1 MHGDF
6 ESDTSA
12 AGFDPAL
19 DKVTL
24 SRGDSVSQPK
34 VKRQIH
40 PSRLIVLA
48 FLGVVALGTA
58 LLAMPFTSADGK
70 PTPIADALF
79 TATSAVTV
87 TGLTSVDTELHWNL
101 YGDIVIGLLIQI
113 GGFGIVGFA
122 TLLGYLID
130 GRISLSSRMS
140 ASVESAV
147 TGNND
152 VKKLIT
158 SILKMM
164 LFFELALFLV
174 LFLRFSTKY
183 GYDVNDAFGHGLFH
197 AVSAFNNAGFALY
210 SDSLM
215 SFARDGW
222 IIIPIFIGAFM
233 GSLGFPVLSEGW
245 DRLKRR
251 TRMLFRKPVVF
262 IPIQWSLNSRIILWS
277 SLVLVITGTVYV
289 LILEWA
295 NPKTLGPLDPLTKI
309 FDATFAAIMPRTAG
323 FNAQDISAMH
333 PSTWLGMDLLMFIGG
348 GSASTAGGI
357 KIGTAVVLAYIVFTE
372 IRGETAV
379 NIGNRRLPR
388 SIQRQ
393 ALTIVGL
400 TATLAAVAVVI
411 LRLTTEY
418 SLDMIV
424 FDVLSAVCT
433 VGLSTGVTMDMHEM
447 GKVMF
452 SILMFIGR
460 VGPVSMATALALRKA
475 KRHFEYPK
483 ERPMIG

>member
-1 MHGDF
+1 M
-6 ESDTSA
+6 
-12 AGFDPAL
+12 
-19 DKVTL
+19 
-24 SRGDSVSQPK
+24 SRPK
-34 VKRQIH
+34 RRIH

-48 FLGVVALGTA
+48 FFGVIAAGTA
-58 LLAMPFTSADGK
+58 LLSLPITTKHGNGTSF
-70 PTPIADALF
+70 ADALF

-87 TGLTSVDTELHWNL
+87 TGLTSVDTELHWNI
-101 YGDIVIGLLIQI
+101 YGDIVIAILIQV

-130 GRISLSSRMS
+130 GRISLSNRMS
-140 ASVESAV
+140 TSSESAV

-158 SILKMM
+158 SIVKMM
-164 LFFELALFLV
+164 LFFELVIFVLLF
-174 LFLRFSTKY
+174 FRFSQNY
-183 GYDVNDAFGHGLFH
+183 GYDLNDAFGHGLFH
-197 AVSAFNNAGFALY
+197 AISAFNNAGFALY

-245 DRLKRR
+245 DRLKRN
-251 TRMLFRKPVVF
+251 TRKLFGKPVEF
-262 IPIQWSLNSRIILWS
+262 MPIQWTLNSRIILWS
-277 SLVLVITGTVYV
+277 SLVLVTLGTAYV
-289 LILEWA
+289 AILEWN
-295 NPKTLGPLDPLTKI
+295 NPATLGPLNIVAKL
-309 FDATFAAIMPRTAG
+309 FDSMFAAIMPRTAG
-323 FNAQDISAMH
+323 FNAQDVTAMH

-357 KIGTAVVLAYIVFTE
+357 KIGTAVVLAYVVFTE

-400 TATLAAVAVVI
+400 TATLAAIAIVL
-411 LRLTTEY
+411 LRLSTDY
-418 SLDMIV
+418 SLDMII

-433 VGLSTGVTMDMHEM
+433 VGLSTGVSMDMHDP
-447 GKVMF
+447 GKIMF
-452 SILMFIGR
+452 AILMFVGR

-483 ERPMIG
+483 ERPLIG

>member
-1 MHGDF
+1 M
-6 ESDTSA
+6 
-12 AGFDPAL
+12 
-19 DKVTL
+19 
-24 SRGDSVSQPK
+24 SRA
-34 VKRQIH
+34 KRQMH

-48 FLGVVALGTA
+48 FLGVIAAGTA
-58 LLAMPFTSADGK
+58 LLAMPFTAADGK
-70 PTPIADALF
+70 ATSIPDALF

-101 YGDIVIGLLIQI
+101 YGDIVIAILIQV

-130 GRISLSSRMS
+130 GRISLSNRMS
-140 ASVESAV
+140 TSSESAV

-164 LFFELALFLV
+164 LFFELAIFIV
-174 LFLRFSTKY
+174 LFSRFSQNY
-183 GYDVNDAFGHGLFH
+183 GYDFEDALGHGLFH
-197 AVSAFNNAGFALY
+197 AISAFNNAGFALY

-222 IIIPIFIGAFM
+222 IIIPIFFGAFM

-251 TRMLFRKPVVF
+251 IRIAFGKPAEF
-262 IPIQWSLNSRIILWS
+262 MPIQWSLNSRIILWS
-277 SLVLVITGTVYV
+277 SLVLVLVGTGYV
-289 LILEWA
+289 AILEWN
-295 NPKTLGPLDPLTKI
+295 NPATLGPLNTFAKL
-309 FDATFAAIMPRTAG
+309 FDSMFAAIMPRTAG

-400 TATLAAVAVVI
+400 TATLAAVAIVL
-411 LRLTTEY
+411 LRLSTDY
-418 SLDMIV
+418 SLDMII

-433 VGLSTGVTMDMHEM
+433 VGLSTGVSMDMHDP

-452 SILMFIGR
+452 AILMFVGR

-483 ERPMIG
+483 ERPLIG

>member
-1 MHGDF
+1 V
-6 ESDTSA
+6 SD
-12 AGFDPAL
+12 L
-19 DKVTL
+19 K
-24 SRGDSVSQPK
+24 K
-34 VKRQIH
+34 QIH

-48 FLGVVALGTA
+48 FMGVVAVGTA
-58 LLAMPFTSADGK
+58 LLMMPFTTVSG
-70 PTPIADALF
+70 TSTGFADALF
-79 TATSAVTV
+79 TSASAVTV
-87 TGLTSVDTELHWNL
+87 TGLSTVDTALHWNF
-101 YGDIVIGLLIQI
+101 YGDVVIAMLIQI

-122 TLLGYLID
+122 TLLGYLVD

-140 ASVESAV
+140 ARTEATVS
-147 TGNND
+147 GNPD
-152 VKKLIT
+152 VRKLIF

-164 LFFELALFLV
+164 LFFEALLFVFL
-174 LFLRFSTKY
+174 FYRFFTEY
-183 GYDVNDAFGHGLFH
+183 GYDFQDAVGHGLFH
-197 AVSAFNNAGFALY
+197 SISAFNNAGFALY

-222 IIIPIFIGAFM
+222 IIIPIFVGAFM
-233 GSLGFPVLSEGW
+233 GSLGFPVLSEAW
-245 DRLKRR
+245 DRMKNATNKR
-251 TRMLFRKPVVF
+251 LGRKHEFFPV
-262 IPIQWSLNSRIILWS
+262 QWSLNSRIILWA
-277 SLVLVITGTVYV
+277 SLILVVGGTIYIA
-289 LILEWA
+289 ILEWN
-295 NPKTLGPLDPLTKI
+295 NPRTLGPLPPLTKI
-309 FDATFAAIMPRTAG
+309 FDSIFASIMPRTAG
-323 FNAQDISAMH
+323 FNAQDITAMH
-333 PSTWLGMDLLMFIGG
+333 PSTWLGMDVLMFIGG

-400 TATLAAVAVVI
+400 TASVSAFAIVI
-411 LRLTTEY
+411 MRLTTDFP
-418 SLDMIV
+418 LDNII

-433 VGLSTGVTMDMHEM
+433 VGLSTGVTMEMHDP

-452 SILMFIGR
+452 AILMFIGR

-483 ERPMIG
+483 ESPLIG

>member
-1 MHGDF
+1 M
-6 ESDTSA
+6 
-12 AGFDPAL
+12 
-19 DKVTL
+19 
-24 SRGDSVSQPK
+24 SRA
-34 VKRQIH
+34 KRQMH

-48 FLGVVALGTA
+48 FLGVIAAGTA
-58 LLAMPFTSADGK
+58 LLAMPFTAADGK
-70 PTPIADALF
+70 ATSIPDALF

-101 YGDIVIGLLIQI
+101 YGDIVIAILIQV

-130 GRISLSSRMS
+130 GRISLSNRMS
-140 ASVESAV
+140 TSSESAV

-164 LFFELALFLV
+164 LFFELAIFVV
-174 LFLRFSTKY
+174 LFIRFSQNY
-183 GYDVNDAFGHGLFH
+183 GYHFEDALGHGLFH
-197 AVSAFNNAGFALY
+197 AISAFNNAGFALY

-245 DRLKRR
+245 DRMKRR
-251 TRMLFRKPVVF
+251 TRLLFGKSAPFMPV
-262 IPIQWSLNSRIILWS
+262 QWTLNSRIILWS
-277 SLVLVITGTVYV
+277 SLVLVVMGTGYV
-289 LILEWA
+289 AILEWN
-295 NPKTLGPLDPLTKI
+295 NPATLGPLNVFAKL
-309 FDATFAAIMPRTAG
+309 FDSMFAAIMPRTAG
-323 FNAQDISAMH
+323 FNAQDVAAMH

-400 TATLAAVAVVI
+400 TATLAAIAIVL
-411 LRLTTEY
+411 LRLSTDY
-418 SLDMIV
+418 SLDMII

-433 VGLSTGVTMDMHEM
+433 VGLSTGVSMDMHDP

-452 SILMFIGR
+452 AILMFVGR

-483 ERPMIG
+483 ERPLIG

>member
-1 MHGDF
+1 M
-6 ESDTSA
+6 SD
-12 AGFDPAL
+12 L
-19 DKVTL
+19 K
-24 SRGDSVSQPK
+24 K
-34 VKRQIH
+34 QIH

-48 FLGVVALGTA
+48 FLGVIAIGTA
-58 LLAMPFTSADGK
+58 LLMMPFTSATGQA
-70 PTPIADALF
+70 TSFSDALF

-87 TGLTSVDTELHWNL
+87 TGLTTVDTALHWNF
-101 YGDIVIGLLIQI
+101 YGDVVIALLIQI

-130 GRISLSSRMS
+130 GRISLNSRMS
-140 ASVESAV
+140 TSKESAV
-147 TGNND
+147 SGNND
-152 VKKLIT
+152 VKQLIT
-158 SILKMM
+158 SILKMT
-164 LFFELALFLV
+164 LFFQGLLFLF
-174 LFLRFSTKY
+174 LFYRFFTEY
-183 GYDVNDAFGHGLFH
+183 NYDLQDALGHGAFH
-197 AVSAFNNAGFALY
+197 AISAFNNAGFALY

-222 IIIPIFIGAFM
+222 IIIPVFLGAFL

-245 DRLKRR
+245 ERIKSATNKKLGRDF
-251 TRMLFRKPVVF
+251 TFMPV
-262 IPIQWSLNSRIILWS
+262 QWSLNSRIILWA
-277 SLVLVITGTVYV
+277 SLVLVVGGTIYIA
-289 LILEWA
+289 ILEWN
-295 NPKTLGPLDPLTKI
+295 NPRTLGPLSPFAKI
-309 FDATFAAIMPRTAG
+309 FDSVFAAIMPRTAG
-323 FNAQDISAMH
+323 FNAQDITQMH

-400 TATLAAVAVVI
+400 TASVSAFAIVI
-411 LRLTTEY
+411 MRLTTDFP
-418 SLDMIV
+418 LDNII

-433 VGLSTGVTMDMHEM
+433 VGLSTGVTMEMHDP

-452 SILMFIGR
+452 AILMFIGR

-483 ERPMIG
+483 ENPLIG

>member
-1 MHGDF
+1 V
-6 ESDTSA
+6 SD
-12 AGFDPAL
+12 L
-19 DKVTL
+19 K
-24 SRGDSVSQPK
+24 K
-34 VKRQIH
+34 QIH

-48 FLGVVALGTA
+48 FLGVIAIGTA
-58 LLAMPFTSADGK
+58 LLMMPFTTTDGQ
-70 PTPIADALF
+70 PTSFSDALF

-87 TGLTSVDTELHWNL
+87 TGLTSVDTALHWNF
-101 YGDIVIGLLIQI
+101 YGDIVLAMLIQI

-130 GRISLSSRMS
+130 GRISLNSRMS
-140 ASVESAV
+140 ASKESAV
-147 TGNND
+147 SGNND
-152 VKKLIT
+152 VRQLIT

-164 LFFELALFLV
+164 LFFEALLFVFLFYRFFTEYNYDLA
-174 LFLRFSTKY
+174 
-183 GYDVNDAFGHGLFH
+183 DALGHGAFH
-197 AVSAFNNAGFALY
+197 AISAFNNAGFALY
-210 SDSLM
+210 SDSLIG
-215 SFARDGW
+215 FASDGW
-222 IIIPIFIGAFM
+222 IIFPIFFGALM

-245 DRLKRR
+245 ERMKSATNRR
-251 TRMLFRKPVVF
+251 FGKEFAFMPV
-262 IPIQWSLNSRIILWS
+262 QWSLNSRIILWS
-277 SLVLVITGTVYV
+277 SLVLIVTGSAYV
-289 LILEWA
+289 AILEWN
-295 NPKTLGPLDPLTKI
+295 NPQSIGSLNPIAKILDSI
-309 FDATFAAIMPRTAG
+309 FAATMPRTAG
-323 FNAQDISAMH
+323 FNAQDISQMH

-400 TATLAAVAVVI
+400 TASAAAVAIVI
-411 LRLTTEY
+411 MRLTTDFP
-418 SLDMIV
+418 LDNII

-433 VGLSTGVTMDMHEM
+433 VGLSTGVTMEMHDPA
-447 GKVMF
+447 KVMF
-452 SILMFIGR
+452 AILMFIGR

-483 ERPMIG
+483 ESPLIG